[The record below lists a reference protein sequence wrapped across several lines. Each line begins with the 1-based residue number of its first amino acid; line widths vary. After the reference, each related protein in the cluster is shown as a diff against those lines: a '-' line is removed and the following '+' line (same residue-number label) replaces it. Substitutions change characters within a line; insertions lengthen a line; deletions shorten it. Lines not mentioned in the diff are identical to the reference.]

1 VTEHP
6 EQPAAPDSGIPTV
19 VPERHLVP
27 EFPDAP
33 PESPHGVGFIEV
45 EKPLRRKPAPKLTG
59 EKRAKQPNAALPSAP
74 TSTPTSGPTAKTV
87 STPAPKPTSK
97 PKPTAKTAKPTKTPR
112 YTLVT
117 VVSALRALS
126 VTFAA
131 AVIVATIF
139 MWWTSPDFLPVQ
151 ARRDLA
157 PVQATARQV
166 AARPTLLPTPI
177 WFNRIGILAG
187 HSGLYA
193 ADGSQRDN
201 PDPGAICP
209 DGFFE
214 RSVTE
219 AVAERAAALLR
230 ARGFTVDV
238 LGEFDPRL
246 DGYEAAA
253 FLSLHADS
261 CVDVGYG
268 GFKSAYPVART
279 NVRALDVR
287 FDDCMRANYGGITAL
302 QFLPG
307 NITDN
312 MRLYHAFRKIGPRTP
327 AVILELG
334 FLSFDRNL
342 LQNQP
347 DRMALGVVNGIM
359 CFLQPDVAP
368 TATTQP

>member
-1 VTEHP
+1 MTEQP
-6 EQPAAPDSGIPTV
+6 KQPAAPPPDLGIPTV
-19 VPERHLVP
+19 VPERHIAP
-27 EFPDAP
+27 EFPDSP

-45 EKPLRRKPAPKLTG
+45 EKPVRRKAAPKPTG
-59 EKRAKQPNAALPSAP
+59 EKRATQSGPAAAVG
-74 TSTPTSGPTAKTV
+74 TGSTPAPATQTQ
-87 STPAPKPTSK
+87 STPAPKAVSAPISK
-97 PKPTAKTAKPTKTPR
+97 PKPAKTPR

-117 VVSALRALS
+117 AVSAVRALS

-151 ARRDLA
+151 ARRELA

-193 ADGSQRDN
+193 SDGSQRDK

-214 RSVTE
+214 RGVTE
-219 AVAERAAALLR
+219 AVADRAAALLR

-287 FDDCMRANYGGITAL
+287 FDDCVRANYGGMTAL

-347 DRMALGVVNGIM
+347 DRMALGVVNGVL
-359 CFLQPDVAP
+359 CFLQPDAGATP